1 MGPAPSGR
9 LAAGAAGNRAA
20 VPATIPRDDR
30 AWPRGAVTVS
40 VLIALIAVAVG
51 VGLTLAAAD
60 RGPAMAALVGGV
72 FVVVLAAEFAAYL
85 AGIRPWLR
93 GDPLPRALAYGQVL
107 GVVAGFLAVFVDG
120 LVGGAALAGLVA
132 GMVSGNAV
140 AVRLARRNRGRV
152 EQAEAEAVPPPVRGL
167 VDPTGVGESI
177 GPVLRETAAAAGRR
191 VWAWLAAGGLTA
203 AGCALLEVPA
213 PVVVPVLV
221 VAGAA
226 LLWVLRRLWA
236 VRLALA
242 DFARA
247 ATPAVRAYVVLLH
260 DPAPRVI
267 RPLLGIW
274 SGPPVVSGGRL
285 PRPERVYRCDDEHD
299 RLECSQGAVVVH
311 EAWVDTGPRPRSK
324 PRWVSADAGIVLP
337 HRRAVFGR
345 WYLGSLLGAARP
357 GPAGAAHPAGAAA
370 GGGRRRRGRA
380 RLGRPRSPRSWSGW
394 RGWPRWDCC
403 SPGSADRAGRS
414 GRLQNPLPLHRT
426 PIRTNGA
433 PANHNPKALSP
444 PRPADSGMVEGV
456 GLSAERRFCRGEFP
470 DGRCDEVGVAVYGR
484 CRAVFAPSAATRGRG
499 SRTQLAFD
507 RARRRRSTNPDWSR
521 SPSEAE
527 DWISWGGRPRSPL
540 VRIGKRLVEA
550 GSRRAMRCGRRRCW
564 WARCSCWWAWWPSAA
579 TSAVPE
585 PAESDRRPRRG
596 SRRRTSPCD
605 PAERYPD
612 ARRPAGRVSG
622 AGLRV
627 PAHRGS
633 ATSCDRSSRDGPVR
647 RLPRLAAWRGGE
659 GVHHQDV
666 VLAGTLQLQR
676 QTARLPAPLLD
687 RPGPYR
693 ILARLSWAVGPFD
706 RLPDVAGLGLRCSTR
721 TAQAA
726 SRICSSTAP
735 CRRPE
740 TGC

>member
-1 MGPAPSGR
+1 M
-9 LAAGAAGNRAA
+9 
-20 VPATIPRDDR
+20 
-30 AWPRGAVTVS
+30 
-40 VLIALIAVAVG
+40 
-51 VGLTLAAAD
+51 GLTLAAAD

-345 WYLGSLLGAARP
+345 WYLSSLLGAARP
-357 GPAGAAHPAGAAA
+357 DPPVLLTRPAPRPEAVDVAGAGPGSGGLGPRGHGPAGGAGRGGTAVRLARLTGPGAAV
-370 GGGRRRRGRA
+370 GCRIRSRCTG
-380 RLGRPRSPRSWSGW
+380 PRSEPTVHRQITTPR
-394 RGWPRWDCC
+394 
-403 SPGSADRAGRS
+403 
-414 GRLQNPLPLHRT
+414 
-426 PIRTNGA
+426 
-433 PANHNPKALSP
+433 
-444 PRPADSGMVEGV
+444 
-456 GLSAERRFCRGEFP
+456 LSALPVPLTAAWWKVLAYRPSG
-470 DGRCDEVGVAVYGR
+470 D
-484 CRAVFAPSAATRGRG
+484 SAAESSQMVAAMR
-499 SRTQLAFD
+499 SAL
-507 RARRRRSTNPDWSR
+507 RST
-521 SPSEAE
+521 
-527 DWISWGGRPRSPL
+527 GG
-540 VRIGKRLVEA
+540 VE
-550 GSRRAMRCGRRRCW
+550 
-564 WARCSCWWAWWPSAA
+564 PF
-579 TSAVPE
+579 
-585 PAESDRRPRRG
+585 
-596 SRRRTSPCD
+596 SRRRLLPEGED
-605 PAERYPD
+605 PAPSSPSIGRAAAA
-612 ARRPAGRVSG
+612 ARTRIG
-622 AGLRV
+622 AGVRQK
-627 PAHRGS
+627 PRTGS
-633 ATSCDRSSRDGPVR
+633 
-647 RLPRLAAWRGGE
+647 LGE
-659 GVHHQDV
+659 GV
-666 VLAGTLQLQR
+666 
-676 QTARLPAPLLD
+676 
-687 RPGPYR
+687 PG
-693 ILARLSWAVGPFD
+693 
-706 RLPDVAGLGLRCSTR
+706 
-721 TAQAA
+721 
-726 SRICSSTAP
+726 
-735 CRRPE
+735 RRWS
-740 TGC
+740 GSGNDW